1 MEPAPP
7 NGEPPEETSPDT
19 TEPQPELESPP
30 EPPSPPKGFPVTFS
44 GVASFAETGWGRLLG
59 WQFMMALALGGAV
72 LLVLARH
79 WAPVVDSAMQQ
90 LPAETGWRDGALVWP
105 DNKPVELGRNN
116 YFCLIVDPEGTARQG
131 QLADVQ
137 VELRREDWL
146 LGSVFGY
153 FELNYAPGDL
163 PLLREELAPWWGAR
177 RPFLLLALGAAA
189 GALVWLGWLALGLAG
204 GVVARSVAFYV
215 DRQCNYTQGWRLA
228 AAAQLPAALLL
239 AVGVLCYALG
249 LLPWMGLLVLVPL
262 AALVAWAYLF
272 FAPFFLPRIE
282 AIEPNPFDGEEE
294 ETNAAG
300 DESEFSEPEEA
311 NPFQD
316 DEDGDD
322 GA

>member
-59 WQFMMALALGGAV
+59 WQFLMALALGGAV

-79 WAPVVDSAMQQ
+79 WAPVVDSAMAQ
-90 LPAETGWRDGALVWP
+90 LPAETGWRNGTLVWP
-105 DNKPVELGRNN
+105 DEKPVELGRNN
-116 YFCLIVDPEGTARQG
+116 YFCLIVDPAGTARQG

-189 GALVWLGWLALGLAG
+189 GALVWLGWLALGAAG
-204 GVVARSVAFYV
+204 GVVARAVAFYV

-228 AAAQLPAALLL
+228 AAAQLPSALLL

>member
-7 NGEPPEETSPDT
+7 NGEPPEETSPESS
-19 TEPQPELESPP
+19 EPIEPSLEPK
-30 EPPSPPKGFPVTFS
+30 PSPPKGFPVTFS

-59 WQFMMALALGGAV
+59 WQFLIALALGGAA

-79 WAPVVDSAMQQ
+79 WAPVIDSAMQQ
-90 LPAETGWRDGALVWP
+90 LPAETGWRNGVLVWP
-105 DNKPVELGRNN
+105 DDKPVEFGRNN

-137 VELRREDWL
+137 IELRREDWL

-153 FELNYAPGDL
+153 FELKYARGDL

-189 GALVWLGWLALGLAG
+189 GALAWLGWLVLGIAG
-204 GVVARSVAFYV
+204 GVVVRSVAFYV
-215 DRQCNYTQGWRLA
+215 DRQCPTDGGWRLA
-228 AAAQLPAALLL
+228 AAAQLPASLLL
-239 AVGVLCYALG
+239 SVGVLCYALG

-262 AALVAWAYLF
+262 AALVAWGYLF

-282 AIEPNPFDGEEE
+282 VSGPNPFEGDEE
-294 ETNAAG
+294 ETNADG
-300 DESEFSEPEEA
+300 DESEIAEPEEA
-311 NPFQD
+311 NPFQESD
-316 DEDGDD
+316 DGD
-322 GA
+322 GEA

>member
-1 MEPAPP
+1 MEPAPS
-7 NGEPPEETSPDT
+7 NGEPPEETSPDA

-30 EPPSPPKGFPVTFS
+30 EPSPPKGFPVTFG

-59 WQFMMALALGGAV
+59 WQFLMALALGGAV

-79 WAPVVDSAMQQ
+79 WAPVVDSAMTQ
-90 LPAETGWRDGALVWP
+90 LPAETGWRDGAMVWP
-105 DNKPVELGRNN
+105 DDKPVELGRNN
-116 YFCLIVDPEGTARQG
+116 YFCLIVDPAGTARQG

-177 RPFLLLALGAAA
+177 RPFLLLALGAGA
-189 GALVWLGWLALGLAG
+189 GAVAWLGWLALGFVG
-204 GVVARSVAFYV
+204 GMVVRSVAFYV
-215 DRQCNYTQGWRLA
+215 NRQCPTGGGWRLA
-228 AAAQLPAALLL
+228 AAAQLPAALLM

-249 LLPWMGLLVLVPL
+249 LLPWMGLLVLMPL

-282 AIEPNPFDGEEE
+282 ATDPNPFEGEDEETDTADDESKIAEPDEPNPF
-294 ETNAAG
+294 
-300 DESEFSEPEEA
+300 
-311 NPFQD
+311 QD
-316 DEDGDD
+316 AKDEDKT
-322 GA
+322 

>member
-59 WQFMMALALGGAV
+59 WQFLMALALGGAV

-79 WAPVVDSAMQQ
+79 WAPVVDSAMAQ
-90 LPAETGWRDGALVWP
+90 LPAETGWRNGALVWP
-105 DNKPVELGRNN
+105 DEKPVELGRNN
-116 YFCLIVDPEGTARQG
+116 YFCLIVDPAGTARQG

-228 AAAQLPAALLL
+228 AAAQLPSALLL